1 MHIEPGVVDGAKMTL
16 SYATGAAS
24 LAIAAKLAYDTIRE
38 DGGVPGLVLRSVA
51 ATLAVFVFF
60 ELLPH
65 FAVGISEVHFI
76 LGTTLLLILG
86 AGPAAIGLIA
96 GLAIQGILFA
106 PSDLPMYAVN
116 VTTLIMP
123 LWAIHELSRRMIPDG
138 TAYVDLKYLDVLKLS
153 LVYQGGI
160 IAWVAFWA
168 LYGQGFGAENLTAV
182 LSFGAAYLLVVV
194 LEPLADLAVLWVAK
208 HLPRSSWTTH
218 RLHGAA

>member
-51 ATLAVFVFF
+51 ATVAVFIFF